1 MLPRDPLTAD
11 QQAILDLPADA
22 RVWVEGSAG
31 SGKTTAAAARVAM
44 LVQQGI
50 PAQQILILLPQRT
63 LAGPYQQVMDS
74 PEFPTGGRPDIL
86 TLNGLA
92 QRSLMLFWPLV
103 AKAAGFAS
111 PNSPPVFLTMET
123 AQYYMARVAEPLL
136 RKGYFA
142 AIKLAPNRLY
152 SQLLDNLNKSA
163 LVGFPH
169 SEIGSRL
176 ASAWTGPSSQMR
188 VYEQAQ
194 EVISAFRQECLA
206 RNLLDFSLQIEIFN
220 KQLQPALLFQ
230 QYVQT
235 RYRYIIADNLEEDTP
250 AAHDMLLN
258 WLPAVDGALL
268 LYDTAAGYRRF
279 LGADPEDA
287 RKLKDHCQV
296 LNCDP
301 LPSQPAGLRVFT
313 SAFSAALG
321 LPIDE
326 PIGEIP
332 APPLPESEVLAA
344 IRPISTRFYPQMLET
359 AAKEVARVI
368 ENGTPAAEIA
378 ILAPYLT
385 DRLRFS
391 LTELLAAKK
400 VNTRVLRPSRTMQ
413 QESAIRCLLV
423 LARVAHPGW
432 QMPPLRA
439 DFTAMLSTAIKDLD
453 PIRAGILAE
462 IVQPRRDDAALPGD
476 FASIHLSAK
485 ERITFTFG
493 ELYSELRDWLINYA
507 TEPPLQ
513 LEYFFSRIFGELLT
527 RPGFGFFGDQEA
539 GKVTANLIES
549 ARKFRQAV
557 QGVLASDEIP
567 QEFISAVDQGLISA
581 QYLRSW
587 EAPQEAAVTLAP
599 AYSFLLQ
606 NRPAAVQVW
615 LDVGSNAWYERLE
628 QPLTH
633 PFVLSRQWQQGDVWD
648 DAREAQENRQALL
661 RLVQGLARRCTSQ
674 ILLMHCEVGEQGYDQ
689 SGALIRN
696 SAFAY
701 TRVRRAANQPTE
713 ASDV

>member
-1 MLPRDPLTAD
+1 MLPRASLTAD
-11 QQAILDLPADA
+11 QQAILDLPADSCA
-22 RVWVEGSAG
+22 WVEGPAG
-31 SGKTTAAAARVAM
+31 SGKTTAAAEKVM
-44 LVQQGI
+44 QLVRQGI

-63 LAGPYQQVMDS
+63 LAEPYQWVLNS
-74 PEFPTGGRPDIL
+74 PEFPAGGRPDIL
-86 TLNGLA
+86 TFNGLA

-103 AKAAGFAS
+103 ARSAGFSA

-169 SEIGSRL
+169 TEIGSRL
-176 ASAWTGPSSQMR
+176 ATAWTGSSSQIR

-194 EVISAFRQECLA
+194 EVISAFRLECLN
-206 RNLLDFSLQIEIFN
+206 RNLLDFSLQVEIFN
-220 KQLQPALLFQ
+220 KQIQPALLFR
-230 QYVQT
+230 QYLQA
-235 RYRYIIADNLEEDTP
+235 RYRFIIADNLEEDTP

-258 WLPAVDGALL
+258 WLPELDGALL

-279 LGADPEDA
+279 LGADPADA
-287 RKLKDHCQV
+287 QKLRDQCQV
-296 LNCDP
+296 MNCGP

-321 LPIDE
+321 
-326 PIGEIP
+326 IP
-332 APPLPESEVLAA
+332 VDAEKEDLSTGSMTENEVLAC

-359 AAKEVARVI
+359 AVAEVARLI
-368 ENGTPAAEIA
+368 ENGTPPAEIA

-391 LTELLAAKK
+391 LTEQLA
-400 VNTRVLRPSRTMQ
+400 VRRIRTRVLRPSRTMQ

-439 DFTAMLSTAIKDLD
+439 DFTAMLMTAIKDLD

-462 IVQPRRDDAALPGD
+462 IVQSRRGDSSLPGD
-476 FASIHLSAK
+476 FASIHILAK
-485 ERITFTFG
+485 ERITFTLG
-493 ELYSELRDWLINYA
+493 ELYSELRDWLIRYVQE
-507 TEPPLQ
+507 TPLE
-513 LEYFFSRIFGELLT
+513 LEYFFSRLFGELLT

-549 ARKFRQAV
+549 TRKFRQAV
-557 QGVLASDEIP
+557 SGILPSHEIS
-567 QEFISAVDQGLISA
+567 QEFIRAVDQGLISA

-587 EAPQEAAVTLAP
+587 VAPEEAAVTLAP

-615 LDVGSNAWYERLE
+615 LDAGSNAWYERLE

-633 PFVLSRQWQQGDVWD
+633 PFVLSRQWQQGDIWD

-674 ILLMHCEVGEQGYDQ
+674 ILLLHSEVGEQGYDQ

-696 SAFAY
+696 TAFAY
-701 TRVRRAANQPTE
+701 TRVRRATNKPAEVNH
-713 ASDV
+713 V